1 MINSHLLMTDDDARE
16 ASCDG
21 LDYVLGALAGFMSL
35 RETWILV
42 IARFESL
49 IVEKQD

>member
-1 MINSHLLMTDDDARE
+1 VSNDQLPSLDSNMRE

-21 LDYVLGALAGFMSL
+21 LNYVLGALAGFMPL
-35 RETWILV
+35 REMWILV

-49 IVEKQD
+49 IVGKQD